1 MYLLPL
7 FFALFM
13 AIRTYNRNGM
23 DLSFFVS
30 IIYSISSICACIL
43 LTDNGT
49 YYLEDYSKFKI
60 TIVPTILYVIF
71 MFLSIYP
78 LYVFNTNRK
87 RKIEASINS
96 NHLNLVIA
104 VYIVVLVLMIILFGS
119 TIPERLVLSN
129 MKEFRSMNYI
139 EDTSLISDFSFE
151 KKVIALLV
159 IGLSTGASALLVLF
173 YYCLAFTNKSRLFL
187 LLLLFLSMLP
197 ILNGIL
203 NMDRSNTF
211 YWILLFI
218 MGFFLFKPYLPR
230 KKKRFIYKMAF
241 GVIGILVLYFMAV
254 SIARFTDSDS
264 GTANA
269 LLDYVGQPYL
279 NFCNEWNN
287 LKIEGVSFA
296 DLFPVI
302 KLFPPLMPEIKIIN
316 PSDISI
322 NGFHTL
328 AGSFIYTLGHVG
340 VVVMPFVFFVLIYI
354 FSKRKTRVL
363 NIRKFMILFVV
374 FTIPQTSIISYYYA
388 NEWRFI
394 DVFVFIFIT
403 NWLSRNKEK
412 FYIK

>member
-30 IIYSISSICACIL
+30 NIYFISSICACVL

-87 RKIEASINS
+87 RTIKATLNS
-96 NHLNLVIA
+96 NYLNIVVA
-104 VYIVVLVLMIILFGS
+104 VYVVVVVLMIVLFGS

-139 EDTSLISDFSFE
+139 EDTSLISDFSFG
-151 KKVIALLV
+151 KKVIALLA

-173 YYCLAFTNKSRLFL
+173 FYCLAFTNKSRLFL
-187 LLLLFLSMLP
+187 IFLLFLSMLP
-197 ILNGIL
+197 IFNGIL

-218 MGFFLFKPYLPR
+218 MGFFLFKPYLPIE
-230 KKKRFIYKMAF
+230 KKLFIYKMAF

-269 LLDYVGQPYL
+269 LLDYIGQPYL
-279 NFCNEWNN
+279 NFCNEWNC
-287 LKIEGVSFA
+287 LEIEGISFV
-296 DLFPVI
+296 DLFPVF
-302 KLFPPLMPEIKIIN
+302 KLFPSLVSEIKIIN
-316 PSDISI
+316 PDDIST

-328 AGSFIYTLGHVG
+328 PGSFIYTLGHVG
-340 VVVMPFVFFVLIYI
+340 VVVMPFVFFALIYS
-354 FSKRKTRVL
+354 FSRRKTSVL
-363 NIRKFMILFVV
+363 NIRKFMILFIV

-394 DVFVFIFIT
+394 DVFVFIYIA
-403 NWLSRNKEK
+403 SRLCRG
-412 FYIK
+412 IKLKSV